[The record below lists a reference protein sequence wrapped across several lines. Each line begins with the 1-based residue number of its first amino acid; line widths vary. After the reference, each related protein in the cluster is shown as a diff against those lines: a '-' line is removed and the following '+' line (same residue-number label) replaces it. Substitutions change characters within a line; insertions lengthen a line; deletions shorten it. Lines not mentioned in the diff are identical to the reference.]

1 MDFLGYDRAISRGN
15 MYSQNVMNSRNFRQQ
30 QLRSEIGDISS
41 NLATAESNIQ
51 KTKAE
56 QQIGTGIETGVDLLK
71 TGSDAFSLRR
81 ILSEHVKKGQ
91 EFVDKVSSTV
101 GNQALQNQ
109 PPPPEQQANP
119 EPADKP
125 QSQPQSTPPEEEQ
138 PAGTQSSVEGTVEP
152 SESVGEDV
160 GEKTAAN
167 AATEEGETTEQTGS
181 RLAKYA
187 GISEETAG
195 KLTKG
200 FGIAGNVAS
209 GAYDISQDLNGGWK
223 KMDTLQKV
231 GNIGD
236 LTGDALDVI
245 GAIPGLEP
253 LELVGEGFKLIS
265 GLFSSAGDVQKEKQE
280 QEEEEEKVAAA
291 KEAAAKQKEAAQQQ
305 LAQSQAVAAPVRQGL
320 IAAPVQTIQQRI
332 ASQ

>member
-1 MDFLGYDRAISRGN
+1 MDFLGYDRAVSRGN
-15 MYSQNVMNSRNFRQQ
+15 MYSQNVINSNNLRQQ
-30 QLRSEIGDISS
+30 QLRSEIGDISG

-51 KTKAE
+51 KTKGE
-56 QQIGTGIETGVDLLK
+56 ERIGTGIETGVDLARTAFDGYSLK
-71 TGSDAFSLRR
+71 NVLN
-81 ILSEHVKKGQ
+81 EHIKKGQ
-91 EFVDKVSSTV
+91 EFADKVSSAV
-101 GNQALQNQ
+101 GNQAVQNQ
-109 PPPPEQQANP
+109 PPPPEEQTNPQAS
-119 EPADKP
+119 DKP
-125 QSQPQSTPPEEEQ
+125 QSQPQSTPPQEEQ
-138 PAGTQSSVEGTVEP
+138 PVGTQSSVEGTVET

-167 AATEEGETTEQTGS
+167 AATQEGETAEQTGS

-200 FGIAGNVAS
+200 FGIAGNIAG
-209 GAYDISQDLNGGWK
+209 GAYDVSQDLNGGFK
-223 KMDTLQKV
+223 KMDSLQKV

-236 LTGDALDVI
+236 LTGDALDIV

-253 LELVGEGFKLIS
+253 LELLGEGIKLLS

-280 QEEEEEKVAAA
+280 QKEEQQKVQAA
-291 KEAAAKQKEAAQQQ
+291 KEAAAQQKAQAQQQ
-305 LAQSQAVAAPVRQGL
+305 LQQQSVSAPVRQGL

-332 ASQ
+332 AGQ